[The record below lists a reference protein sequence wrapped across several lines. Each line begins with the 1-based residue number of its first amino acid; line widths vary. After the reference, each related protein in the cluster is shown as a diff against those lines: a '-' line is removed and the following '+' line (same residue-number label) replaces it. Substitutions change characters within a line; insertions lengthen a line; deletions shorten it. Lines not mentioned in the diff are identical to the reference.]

1 VTVRTTATGLVLLLA
16 LAACGGESKS
26 EREHE
31 QEGLSQAADRNTCLA
46 QAHKATLPKGF
57 PQDFPFPARTV
68 VYSVEDRGDA
78 GMIATGVTDL
88 PFKQVLAA
96 LNGPAQ
102 KAGFKV
108 TNGETE
114 EHDAEANWEGNGYRG
129 RWAIRES
136 GTCDGETVVQVL
148 ALQQ

>member
-1 VTVRTTATGLVLLLA
+1 MTARATATGLALLLA
-16 LAACGGESKS
+16 LAACGGESES

-31 QEGLSQAADRNTCLA
+31 HEGLSKAADRNTCLA
-46 QAHKATLPKGF
+46 DAHRTTLPQTF
-57 PQDFPFPARTV
+57 PRDFPFPGRTV
-68 VYSVEDRGDA
+68 VYDVEDRGND
-78 GMIATGVTDL
+78 GTIATGVTDL

-108 TNGETE
+108 TEGETE

-136 GTCDGETVVQVL
+136 GSCDGETVVQVL
-148 ALQQ
+148 ALQK